1 MLSEEGVCLK
11 WEPRRERGRRRGQ
24 AEEGRDLCPVSGA
37 HKTLSAV
44 LKTCQIMVGEARDRW
59 GLCPEP
65 PATKLTC
72 NRQMSLAWVAG

>member
-1 MLSEEGVCLK
+1 MLSEEGVCLER
-11 WEPRRERGRRRGQ
+11 EPRGERGRRRGQ
-24 AEEGRDLCPVSGA
+24 AEGGRDLYSVSGA

-44 LKTCQIMVGEARDRW
+44 LKTCPIVMGEARDRR

-72 NRQMSLAWVAG
+72 SRQMSLAWVAG